1 MFKLIGPPQ
10 KITQN
15 LNQGKW
21 GWWEGNRKN
30 NGRVFTNTEIMNRKN
45 TFLES
50 KEFQVLM
57 INYDRY
63 IILVNSEHTLHS
75 VSVS

>member
-1 MFKLIGPPQ
+1 MRLIG
-10 KITQN
+10 
-15 LNQGKW
+15 
-21 GWWEGNRKN
+21 EGNRKN